1 MINNQTR
8 DAMNYRNQK
17 GQALVEMALVIFL
30 LFLLVFGITEFG
42 RAMYHWNSLN
52 NAARAGARC
61 GAVSKP
67 YNPDAIRQ
75 CAKDAV
81 FAIRTSAVTVDP
93 DSGTPTTGATITV
106 TVTAPFNPVVSFI
119 PITNTLTGTASMRYE

>member
-1 MINNQTR
+1 M
-8 DAMNYRNQK
+8 
-17 GQALVEMALVIFL
+17 VIFL

-67 YNPDAIRQ
+67 YNAAAIRQ
-75 CAKDAV
+75 CAKNAV
-81 FAIRTSAVTVDP
+81 FAIRTSTVTVDP
-93 DSGTPTTGATITV
+93 DPGPPTTGATITV